1 MTTHDASSAAPASSS
16 LGRRGLGHWWILA
29 GLLLGAIAGTTA
41 YQTLG
46 PKHPYLQALIANVTQ
61 PLGEVFLRL
70 LLLTVV
76 PLVFASLTLGVAQL
90 GVVGSLGRIVAKT
103 FAYFLVTMT
112 CAVAIGLIL
121 VNVVRPGVGL
131 PEETVE
137 QLKKN
142 FQTTASER
150 LGKAGTFGISTFVE
164 MIPRNPLQAMAN
176 TDMLAV
182 IVFALLVGLGITR
195 LPAEQSASLLGLL
208 EAIAQ
213 VMVTI
218 IGFALA
224 FAPVGVFALIF
235 STTAKLGPALLAQL
249 GWYVGVVLVGLAIQL
264 FVVLPILVSALGRM
278 SPVAF
283 FAATWEVIVTAF
295 STSSSSATL
304 PTSIRIAEQNLGIAP
319 PIAGFVLPLGA
330 TMNMNGT
337 ALYEGVT
344 ALFLVQVFGGDVSFS
359 TQLIVLLLCV
369 VTAVGAA
376 GVPGGS
382 LPLLAMVVEVAGVS
396 GGAIALILG
405 VDRLLDM
412 SRTTLNVMGDLTA
425 AVYIQRTEGATL
437 ATPPPA

>member
-1 MTTHDASSAAPASSS
+1 MNDPTPNAPSSAPNHGGS
-16 LGRRGLGHWWILA
+16 GHWWILA
-29 GLLLGAIAGTTA
+29 GLVLGAIAGTTA
-41 YQTLG
+41 YLTLG
-46 PKHPYLQALIANVTQ
+46 PENRYLLAGIANVTQ

-76 PLVFASLTLGVAQL
+76 PLVFASLTLGVARL
-90 GVVGSLGRIVAKT
+90 GAVGSLGRIVAKT
-103 FAYFLVTMT
+103 FAYFLVTMA
-112 CAVAIGLIL
+112 CAVAIGLVL

-131 PEETVE
+131 PEETRQ
-137 QLKKN
+137 QLEKD
-142 FQTTASER
+142 FQATASER
-150 LGKAGTFGISTFVE
+150 LGKAGTFGVSTFVE

-208 EAIAQ
+208 EGIAQ

-264 FVVLPILVSALGRM
+264 FVVLPILVSVLGRM
-278 SPVAF
+278 SPWTF
-283 FAATWEVIVTAF
+283 FASTWEVMVTAF

-304 PTSIRIAEQNLGIAP
+304 PTSIRIAEQKLGIAP

-337 ALYEGVT
+337 ALYEGIT
-344 ALFLVQVFGGDVSFS
+344 ALFLVQVFSGDSSFS
-359 TQLIVLLLCV
+359 TQLIVLVLCV